1 MRFFASSPLFA
12 RYIEIVVCQVIG
24 RFYLWE
30 IRCSYRAF
38 RTNRTHKIIARFE
51 KIWYCPILIFT
62 LSLLS
67 ETVIREMAKKITRLE
82 ALRIILSNKVVRS
95 QADIQRELARAG
107 FKVSQPTVSS
117 DLQKLHALR
126 QKTPDGYQL
135 ILPKTEGYRRPIPI
149 EALPEYL
156 QNTGVVGITFSALWP
171 FSTHV
176 RAMRRGLLPILIAI
190 ICLKWQVRWQAT
202 TPCLWHKLKVSNA
215 SSSLTH
221 SPAWFP
227 HSKLCSYKFWK

>member
-1 MRFFASSPLFA
+1 MRFFAFSPLFA

-30 IRCSYRAF
+30 IRCSSRAF
-38 RTNRTHKIIARFE
+38 RTNRTREIKARIG
-51 KIWYCPILIFT
+51 KSGYCPILIFT

-67 ETVIREMAKKITRLE
+67 EIVIREMAKKITRLE
-82 ALRIILSNKVVRS
+82 ALRVILSNKVVRS

-156 QNTGVVGITFSALWP
+156 QNTGVVGITFSGTLAVLHTRPGYAAGLAADIDSHHLPEVAGTVAGYDTLFVAKAEGIERQQLIDALSSVIP
-171 FSTHV
+171 ALKAV
-176 RAMRRGLLPILIAI
+176 LL
-190 ICLKWQVRWQAT
+190 
-202 TPCLWHKLKVSNA
+202 
-215 SSSLTH
+215 
-221 SPAWFP
+221 
-227 HSKLCSYKFWK
+227 

>member
-1 MRFFASSPLFA
+1 MRCFAFSPLFV

-24 RFYLWE
+24 RFFLWE

-38 RTNRTHKIIARFE
+38 RTNRTREIKARFG
-51 KIWYCPILIFT
+51 KSGYCPILIFT

-67 ETVIREMAKKITRLE
+67 EIVIREMAKKITRLE
-82 ALRIILSNKVVRS
+82 ALRVILSNKVVRS

-156 QNTGVVGITFSALWP
+156 QNTGVVGITFSGTLAVLHTRPGYAAGLAADIDSHHLPEVAGTVAGYDTLFVAQAEGIERQQLIDALSSVIP
-171 FSTHV
+171 ALKAV
-176 RAMRRGLLPILIAI
+176 LL
-190 ICLKWQVRWQAT
+190 
-202 TPCLWHKLKVSNA
+202 
-215 SSSLTH
+215 
-221 SPAWFP
+221 
-227 HSKLCSYKFWK
+227 